1 LVHRALLVALLII
14 VEVFADSN
22 LSRPPIGQYTK
33 SVSDFT
39 LNQLPNQSSSAY
51 IFLRQQFFLET
62 PALDNPVIVDN
73 ELALRAVLH
82 TLRRVRGIIL
92 KAEAA
97 LLRLDW
103 PRPLISYA
111 QFLLHLI
118 DLFHF
123 LFCLIHSCQLE
134 LFLPV
139 VV

>member
-1 LVHRALLVALLII
+1 MVRRALLVALLIG
-14 VEVFADSN
+14 VEVFADSY

-51 IFLRQQFFLET
+51 IFLLQQFFLET
-62 PALDNPVIVDN
+62 LALANPVIIDN
-73 ELALRAVLH
+73 ELALRAVL
-82 TLRRVRGIIL
+82 RNVQGIIL

-103 PRPLISYA
+103 PRPLISSA
-111 QFLLHLI
+111 QLLLYLVHLLHL
-118 DLFHF
+118 LFR
-123 LFCLIHSCQLE
+123 LMHSCQLE
-134 LFLPV
+134 LLPPV